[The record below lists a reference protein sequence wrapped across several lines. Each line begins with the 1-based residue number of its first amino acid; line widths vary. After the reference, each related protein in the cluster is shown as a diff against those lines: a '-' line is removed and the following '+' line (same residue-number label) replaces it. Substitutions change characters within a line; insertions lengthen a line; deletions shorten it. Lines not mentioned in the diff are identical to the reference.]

1 MSSKSKFGKPR
12 RGGLVAPAARNALAN
27 NIFLIFNNREQF
39 HGPALIKLLM
49 TLNGIPG
56 ADVAALSDARIAQLW
71 ELVFAVIDENRDAY
85 ARLTPPGSHDDCAL
99 DLQNGFNAVGL
110 PDSMAWQAPIL
121 ARGGSIIL
129 SCPACT
135 ADGIPHTLELQ
146 QVDGQFLAFA
156 KD

>member
-1 MSSKSKFGKPR
+1 MSSKSKKGR
-12 RGGLVAPAARNALAN
+12 RGNPVTPQARNALAN
-27 NIFLIFNNREQF
+27 NIFLIFNNREEF
-39 HGPALIKLLM
+39 HGPALIKLLT
-49 TLNGIPG
+49 TLNGING
-56 ADVAALSDARIAQLW
+56 ADVAALSDARVAQLW
-71 ELVFAVIDENRDAY
+71 ELVVDVIDENRDAF

-99 DLQNGFNAVGL
+99 DLQNGLNTFGQS
-110 PDSMAWQAPIL
+110 DDMAWQTSIL

>member
-1 MSSKSKFGKPR
+1 MSRSKFGKGR
-12 RGGLVAPAARNALAN
+12 RGTPITPAARQALAN

-39 HGPALIKLLM
+39 HGPAVMELLRA
-49 TLNGIPG
+49 LNRIPG
-56 ADVAALSDARIAQLW
+56 ADVCTLSDDRVAALW
-71 ELVFAVIDENRDAY
+71 ELAFDVIDENRDAY